1 LNQEYAVVDTG
12 HFVGLTLQETLKSNL
27 SKSRDEF
34 ISEMNQAEEVDK
46 QVDEAMSNIKDNIA
60 LSPKTQARM
69 LMRSKMQPT
78 SY

>member
-1 LNQEYAVVDTG
+1 LNQEYAVADTS
-12 HFVGLTLQETLKSNL
+12 HFVGLTPQETLKSNL